1 MKEKFTVE
9 SLLTQLNLGVANKV
23 EARPENPSETCFIRA
38 APEHSPVS
46 TELFIIPETTED
58 ACIEIEKLKGKE
70 LLAIDTET
78 TGLDPLTDRIRLIQV
93 GAPGETPLL
102 LDMFSLDGR
111 SVSAA
116 LGELLGDTVTT
127 KLFHNAKFDL
137 SFLKVAGV
145 NVQGPLFDSMLAEQL
160 ILSGL
165 GNRPVNLAALSK
177 KYLKKPLPKE
187 QQKSDWTGELSKE
200 QLEYAARDVIV
211 LLDLYKPLF
220 EAIKKAK
227 LSEAAQIEFE
237 ALPAVVELE
246 LNGILLDRYKLKKLT
261 KQLITELEEA
271 RSECRDL
278 FGNEINLNSPQQLVE
293 AFRKRGIKAESTSV
307 ETLKSL
313 EKKHPEVALVMR
325 YRKAT
330 KAVSTFTSKLPG
342 FVHPLSGRIHSSY
355 RQLGAATG
363 RFSCSNPNLQQ
374 VPNEP
379 RFRECFIPAPGNKFV
394 ISDYSQIELRV
405 AAAISRDPVMLNAYK
420 TGEDLHRQTAAILT
434 GKNPS
439 DIDKKERQLAKAVNF
454 GLLFAMGARGL
465 SEYAQSSY
473 GVKMSVKEA
482 EDFKKKF
489 FAHYTGLREWHKC
502 TNNGTS
508 YEARTLKG
516 RRRLW
521 DNNSTLNG
529 RLNMPVQGT
538 AADIMKIALGRL
550 PGALKDTGAKLVGIV
565 HDEIILECPEQR
577 AEEVKTILVGVMES
591 AGDGFIDIPLVAE
604 AAIADSW
611 AGKA

>member
-1 MKEKFTVE
+1 
-9 SLLTQLNLGVANKV
+9 
-23 EARPENPSETCFIRA
+23 
-38 APEHSPVS
+38 
-46 TELFIIPETTED
+46 
-58 ACIEIEKLKGKE
+58 LK
-70 LLAIDTET
+70 
-78 TGLDPLTDRIRLIQV
+78 DRIRLIQV
-93 GAPGETPLL
+93 GAPVETPLL
-102 LDMFSLDGR
+102 LDMF
-111 SVSAA
+111 A
-116 LGELLGDTVTT
+116 LEKGQIITTLLGLFRDTGTT
-127 KLFHNAKFDL
+127 KLFQNAKFDL
-137 SFLKVAGV
+137 SFLKIAGIDV
-145 NVQGPLFDSMLAEQL
+145 EGPVFDTMLAEQL

-165 GNRPVNLAALSK
+165 GNSPVNLAALSK
-177 KYLKKPLPKE
+177 KYLQKPLPKQ
-187 QQKSDWTGELSKE
+187 QQKSDWSGELSKE
-200 QLEYAARDVIV
+200 QLEYAARDVAV
-211 LLDLYKPLF
+211 LLELYKPLF

-227 LSEAAQIEFE
+227 LSEVAQIEFE
-237 ALPAVVELE
+237 TLPAVVELE
-246 LNGILLDRYKLKKLT
+246 LNGILLDRQKLENLTEKLRM
-261 KQLITELEEA
+261 ELEEA
-271 RSECRDL
+271 EAECRKL
-278 FGNEINLNSPQQLVE
+278 FGDGINLNSHKQLLE

-313 EKKHPEVALVMR
+313 EKKHPEVAVILQ
-325 YRKAT
+325 YRKAS
-330 KAVSTFTSKLPG
+330 KAVSTFSSKLPG
-342 FVHPLSGRIHSSY
+342 FIHPLTGRIHSSY

-434 GKNPS
+434 GKDPT

-465 SEYAQSSY
+465 SEYAQTSY
-473 GVKMSVKEA
+473 GVKMSLKEA

-550 PGALKDTGAKLVGIV
+550 PGALKDTGAKLVAII
-565 HDEIILECPEQR
+565 HDEIILEVPEPR
-577 AEEVKTILVGVMES
+577 AEEVKTILVSVMES
-591 AGDGFIDIPLVAE
+591 AGGGFIDIPLTAE

>member
-1 MKEKFTVE
+1 MEKKFTVE
-9 SLLTQLNLGVANKV
+9 SLFEHLKPFMGREVTPRPDTTGETAAIKEVPEPATAATVSFILPDTIE
-23 EARPENPSETCFIRA
+23 EACK
-38 APEHSPVS
+38 
-46 TELFIIPETTED
+46 
-58 ACIEIEKLKGKE
+58 EIEKLKGKS

-78 TGLDPLTDRIRLIQV
+78 TGLDPLKDRIRLVQI

-102 LDMFSLDGR
+102 LDMFALKR
-111 SVSAA
+111 EKTISA
-116 LGELLGDTVTT
+116 LNELLEDIGKT

-145 NVQGPLFDSMLAEQL
+145 NVEGSIFDTMLAEQL
-160 ILSGL
+160 IISGL
-165 GNRPVNLAALSK
+165 GNSSVKLSDLSL
-177 KYLKKPLPKE
+177 KYLNRPLSKE

-200 QLEYAARDVIV
+200 QLEYAARDVTV
-211 LLDLYKPLF
+211 LLELYTPIT
-220 EAIKKAK
+220 EGIKKAK
-227 LSEAAQIEFE
+227 LSEVAQIEFE
-237 ALPAVVELE
+237 TLPAVVALE
-246 LNGILLDRYKLKKLT
+246 LNGILLDQYKLEKLT
-261 KQLITELEEA
+261 EQLRVEMEEA
-271 RSECRDL
+271 EGECRGL
-278 FGNEINLNSPQQLVE
+278 FGDEINLNSPKQLLE
-293 AFRKRGIKAESTSV
+293 AFHKRGIKAENTSV

-313 EKKHPEVALVMR
+313 EKKHPDVVVILQ
-325 YRKAT
+325 YRKAS

-342 FVHPLSGRIHSSY
+342 FIHPLTGRIHPSY
-355 RQLGAATG
+355 WQLGAATG

-374 VPNEP
+374 IPNET

-394 ISDYSQIELRV
+394 IADYSQIELRV
-405 AAAISRDPVMLNAYK
+405 AAAISRDPVMLNAYR

-465 SEYAQSSY
+465 SDYAENSY

-482 EDFKKKF
+482 EEFKGKF
-489 FAHYTGLREWHKC
+489 FDHYTGLRDWHKC
-502 TNNGTS
+502 TKSGS
-508 YEARTLKG
+508 YYEARTLKG

-521 DNNSTLNG
+521 STVSSLNE

-538 AADIMKIALGRL
+538 AADIMKIALARL
-550 PGALKDTGAKLVGIV
+550 PKALKGTEAKLVAII
-565 HDEIILECPEQR
+565 HDEIILEVPEDK
-577 AEEVKTILVGVMES
+577 AEAAKRMLVTVMES